1 MRKLSKIEKITL
13 VAFCNLLFILIVLW
27 LMEKEP
33 NRDYYIPKGYEG
45 WVMIHYNIPDKAPIA
60 EQEGVLQFRIPESG
74 VLETHD
80 GLEIG
85 WRRDRF
91 FWYEGDQVEEIP
103 SSVKIDDEYHIYI
116 HRHKYYA
123 RSHMH
128 IVKDLPVGIDTFLW
142 DKTHI
147 TKENANEVD
156 YMPGKK
162 TLEYFYVSAEPKS
175 IMFNP
180 PENPKSQAILS
191 TESRELKEFK

>member
-1 MRKLSKIEKITL
+1 MRKLKKIEKITL
-13 VAFCNLLFILIVLW
+13 VAFLNLLLILIILW
-27 LMEKEP
+27 LMEKRP

-45 WVMIHYNIPDKAPIA
+45 WVMIHYNIPDTPPLEKKD
-60 EQEGVLQFRIPESG
+60 GVLQFVIPESG
-74 VLETHD
+74 FMETTSELD
-80 GLEIG
+80 IG

-91 FWYEGDQVEEIP
+91 FWQTENGVEEVP
-103 SSVKIDDEYHIYI
+103 SSVEIDGEYHIYI

-123 RSHMH
+123 RSHMG
-128 IVKDLPVGIDTFLW
+128 IVKGLPVGTDTILW
-142 DKTHI
+142 DQTKI

-180 PENPKSQAILS
+180 PENTESIAIES
-191 TESRELKEFK
+191 TQSRELEE

>member
-1 MRKLSKIEKITL
+1 MRKLTKIEKITL
-13 VAFCNLLFILIVLW
+13 VAFLNLLLILVILW

-33 NRDYYIPKGYEG
+33 NRDYFIPKGYEG
-45 WVMIHYNIPDKAPIA
+45 WVMIHYNIPDQAPI
-60 EQEGVLQFRIPESG
+60 EKKDGVLQYNIPASG
-74 VLETHD
+74 TLETHED
-80 GLEIG
+80 LVIG

-91 FWYEGDQVEEIP
+91 FWTSAAGIEEIP
-103 SSVKIDDEYHIYI
+103 SSVKIEDEYHIYI

-123 RSHMH
+123 RSHVD
-128 IVKDLPVGIDTFLW
+128 IIEALPVGTDTILW

-147 TKENANEVD
+147 TKEHANEVD

-180 PENPKSQAILS
+180 PKNPNSKAILS
-191 TESRELKEFK
+191 TESRELKDFK

>member
-1 MRKLSKIEKITL
+1 MRKLTKIEKITL
-13 VAFCNLLFILIVLW
+13 VAFCNLLLILIILW
-27 LMEKEP
+27 VMEKEP

-45 WVMIHYNIPDKAPIA
+45 WVMIHYNIPDKAPI
-60 EQEGVLQFRIPESG
+60 EKKDGVLQYHIPKAG
-74 VLETHD
+74 ILETNED
-80 GLEIG
+80 LEIG

-91 FWYEGDQVEEIP
+91 FWYEGEKLEEIP
-103 SSVKIDDEYHIYI
+103 SSVKIEDEYHIYI

-123 RSHMH
+123 RSHMD
-128 IVKDLPVGIDTFLW
+128 IVEDLPVGIDTFLW

-162 TLEYFYVSAEPKS
+162 TLEYFYVSSKPES

-180 PENPKSQAILS
+180 PENPDSKAILS
-191 TESRELKEFK
+191 TESRELKDFK